1 MIIDE
6 LFEAPQQCPECG
18 GISFSD
24 LILAEKKDACYHK
37 VKASAKVWPSAY
49 ASGRLV
55 QCRKK
60 GAANYGNKSEG
71 VAEGSLNES
80 AVFLN
85 PTTVVV
91 GQAHGQPL
99 ELSPDTLKK
108 IQDIAAKHGA
118 WYEGNGTDR
127 SYTKGQIDR
136 YVGSW
141 DDEVAKSASPN
152 DPKWLYVLFANVDE
166 NNRVQR
172 VGVDPKD
179 TIFNRLL
186 AGAQDNSFQG
196 IGYTAQALQKFLQM
210 ASEGKYDF
218 VKMSQQPATQENLT
232 RFLKAGEAL
241 MWPSNWEQY
250 PNRAGKIAKAAT
262 VDVRDQYLATRKA
275 GVYVTGSGHL
285 KAVQNITGQQ
295 GVAENAGQPLSV
307 QQLATISDAAL
318 DQAYGYGRSTPGNT
332 FGWQANLKSA
342 AYAKQMIDQGVTD
355 IEAISDAIHK
365 GWNTTAQAFVQN
377 PDQFDDTAKLAA
389 AGKLQAK
396 LQQRA
401 QLMKQNYGQLPEEE
415 KEKDR
420 VVARALL
427 QAIRGT
433 QQPGMA
439 EGYVPI
445 NIYKGPTIPASEPKK
460 VKKDYTPKYDPQVH
474 GPVYDLEWQRQQ
486 NEKRWYNVVRKSDGK
501 VLNPEPIK
509 GQTAAEEFR
518 KQNGLGG
525 GNADLVQVS
534 TLRFHATGIDASGK
548 RVVSE
553 PLLSMKDVR
562 NFYKQHGINQFAST
576 TDVTTTDDGSVAE
589 GQLELNTPDPVVV
602 VQDLKGNI
610 LDKINLSVAAQKYK
624 LGQPQNIKNQL
635 AHQNYTKVGNY
646 TIVSPMSGQPQDQT
660 TIGQKSTF
668 ATTEG
673 EQQKGADYRDPK
685 EVDYDGE
692 YDAMVAR
699 VKKLAGLGPMKTTY
713 DPAKRQYRNMP
724 TAQQPKK

>member
-6 LFEAPQQCPECG
+6 LFESPQQCPECG

-71 VAEGSLNES
+71 VAEAGFPGAPDVEMPPMNPSGDPQRDKLKQEYMDLHREIKSL
-80 AVFLN
+80 VDL
-85 PTTVVV
+85 
-91 GQAHGQPL
+91 Q
-99 ELSPDTLKK
+99 
-108 IQDIAAKHGA
+108 
-118 WYEGNGTDR
+118 YR
-127 SYTKGQIDR
+127 ST
-136 YVGSW
+136 S
-141 DDEVAKSASPN
+141 DE
-152 DPKWLYVLFANVDE
+152 
-166 NNRVQR
+166 
-172 VGVDPKD
+172 
-179 TIFNRLL
+179 
-186 AGAQDNSFQG
+186 
-196 IGYTAQALQKFLQM
+196 QKMQ
-210 ASEGKYDF
+210 
-218 VKMSQQPATQENLT
+218 
-232 RFLKAGEAL
+232 
-241 MWPSNWEQY
+241 
-250 PNRAGKIAKAAT
+250 AKARIEQLNDRA
-262 VDVRDQYLATRKA
+262 DQIKA
-275 GVYVTGSGHL
+275 ILEPRQPPNEWQKKTYGFDDNWNKV
-285 KAVQNITGQQ
+285 NQ
-295 GVAENAGQPLSV
+295 GVAENTAPQLSV
-307 QQLATISDAAL
+307 QQLATISDEAL
-318 DQAYGYGRSTPGNT
+318 DNAYGYGRSTPGNT

-365 GWNTTAQAFVQN
+365 GWNTTAQAFVQD
-377 PDQFDDTAKLAA
+377 PEQFDDTAKLAA
-389 AGKLQAK
+389 AGKLEAK

-401 QLMKQNYGQLPEEE
+401 QLMKQNYAQLPEEE

-427 QAIRGT
+427 QAIRGE
-433 QQPGMA
+433 QGVA

-445 NIYKGPTIPASEPKK
+445 NISKMPTNPAPKPKK
-460 VKKDYTPKYDPQVH
+460 VEKDYTPKYDPQVH

-486 NEKRWYNVVRKSDGK
+486 NEKRWYNVVRRSDGK
-501 VLNPEPIK
+501 VINPEPIK
-509 GQTAAEEFR
+509 GQTAAEEFM

-525 GNADLVQVS
+525 GNADLETIS
-534 TLRFHATGIDASGK
+534 TIRFHVTGIDASGK

-553 PLLSMKDVR
+553 PLTDMKDVR

-576 TDVTTTDDGSVAE
+576 TDVTTTDDGSVTE
-589 GQLELNTPDPVVV
+589 GQLESNTPDPVVV

-624 LGQPQNIKNQL
+624 LGQPENIKKQL

-685 EVDYDGE
+685 EVDYDDE

-699 VKKLAGLGPMKTTY
+699 VKKLAGLSPMKTTY